1 MYYENFI
8 TMRYEKK
15 IGKLEQIVNEIV
27 SGKLSVNMLSA
38 KVKEASLL
46 IKECR
51 EMLTKVQN
59 EVNNILT
66 EAEKE

>member
-1 MYYENFI
+1 MKYE
-8 TMRYEKK
+8 EK
-15 IGKLEQIVNEIV
+15 IGKLEQIVNDIET
-27 SGKLSVNMLSA
+27 GKLSVDMLSE

>member
-1 MYYENFI
+1 MKYE
-8 TMRYEKK
+8 EK
-15 IGKLEQIVNEIV
+15 IGKLEQIVSDIQ
-27 SGKLSVNMLSA
+27 SGKLSVDMLSE

>member
-1 MYYENFI
+1 MKYE
-8 TMRYEKK
+8 EK
-15 IGKLEQIVNEIV
+15 IGKLEQIVNDIE
-27 SGKLSVNMLSA
+27 SGKLSVDMLSE

-51 EMLTKVQN
+51 QMLTKVQN

>member
-1 MYYENFI
+1 MKYE
-8 TMRYEKK
+8 EK
-15 IGKLEQIVNEIV
+15 IGKLEQIVNDIET
-27 SGKLSVNMLSA
+27 GKLSVDMLSE
-38 KVKEASLL
+38 KVKEASSL

>member
-1 MYYENFI
+1 MKYE
-8 TMRYEKK
+8 EK
-15 IGKLEQIVNEIV
+15 IGKLEQIVSDIE
-27 SGKLSVNMLSA
+27 SGKLSVDMLSE

-51 EMLTKVQN
+51 EMLTRVQN

>member
-1 MYYENFI
+1 MKYE
-8 TMRYEKK
+8 EK
-15 IGKLEQIVNEIV
+15 IGKLEQIVSDIE
-27 SGKLSVNMLSA
+27 SGKLSVDMLSD

>member
-1 MYYENFI
+1 MKYE
-8 TMRYEKK
+8 EK
-15 IGKLEQIVNEIV
+15 IGKLEQIVNDIE
-27 SGKLSVNMLSA
+27 SGKLSVDMLSE

-66 EAEKE
+66 EAQKE

>member
-1 MYYENFI
+1 MKYE
-8 TMRYEKK
+8 EK
-15 IGKLEQIVNEIV
+15 IGKLEQIVNDIE
-27 SGKLSVNMLSA
+27 SGKLSVDMLSE

-66 EAEKE
+66 ETEKE

>member
-1 MYYENFI
+1 MKYE
-8 TMRYEKK
+8 EK
-15 IGKLEQIVNEIV
+15 IGKLEQIVSDIE
-27 SGKLSVNMLSA
+27 SGKLSVDMLSE

>member
-1 MYYENFI
+1 MKYE
-8 TMRYEKK
+8 EK
-15 IGKLEQIVNEIV
+15 IGKLEQIVSDIE
-27 SGKLSVNMLSA
+27 SGKLSVDMLSE

-46 IKECR
+46 IKDCR

>member
-1 MYYENFI
+1 MKYE
-8 TMRYEKK
+8 EK
-15 IGKLEQIVNEIV
+15 IGKLEQIVNDIE
-27 SGKLSVNMLSA
+27 SGKLSVEMLA
-38 KVKEASLL
+38 ENVKEASLL

>member
-1 MYYENFI
+1 MKYE
-8 TMRYEKK
+8 EK
-15 IGKLEQIVNEIV
+15 IGKLEQIVSDIE
-27 SGKLSVNMLSA
+27 SGKLSVDMLSE

-66 EAEKE
+66 ETEKE

>member
-1 MYYENFI
+1 MKYE
-8 TMRYEKK
+8 EK
-15 IGKLEQIVNEIV
+15 IGKLEQIVSDIE
-27 SGKLSVNMLSA
+27 SGKLSVDMLSE

-66 EAEKE
+66 GAEKE

>member
-1 MYYENFI
+1 MKYE
-8 TMRYEKK
+8 EK
-15 IGKLEQIVNEIV
+15 IGKLEQIVNGIE
-27 SGKLSVNMLSA
+27 SGKLSVDMLSE

>member
-1 MYYENFI
+1 MKYE
-8 TMRYEKK
+8 EK
-15 IGKLEQIVNEIV
+15 IGKLEQIVSDIE
-27 SGKLSVNMLSA
+27 SGKLSVDMLSE

-66 EAEKE
+66 DAEKE

>member
-1 MYYENFI
+1 MKYE
-8 TMRYEKK
+8 EK
-15 IGKLEQIVNEIV
+15 IGQLEQIVNDIET
-27 SGKLSVNMLSA
+27 GKLSVDMLSE

>member
-1 MYYENFI
+1 MKYE
-8 TMRYEKK
+8 EK
-15 IGKLEQIVNEIV
+15 IGKLEQIVNDIE
-27 SGKLSVNMLSA
+27 SGKLSVDMLSE
-38 KVKEASLL
+38 KVKEASSL

>member
-1 MYYENFI
+1 MKYE
-8 TMRYEKK
+8 EK
-15 IGKLEQIVNEIV
+15 IGKLEQIVNYIE
-27 SGKLSVNMLSA
+27 SGKLSVDMLSE

>member
-1 MYYENFI
+1 MKYE
-8 TMRYEKK
+8 EK
-15 IGKLEQIVNEIV
+15 IGKLEQIVSDIET
-27 SGKLSVNMLSA
+27 GKLSVDMLSE

-46 IKECR
+46 IKESR

>member
-1 MYYENFI
+1 MKYE
-8 TMRYEKK
+8 EK
-15 IGKLEQIVNEIV
+15 IGKLEQIVNDIE
-27 SGKLSVNMLSA
+27 SGKLSVEMLSE

>member
-1 MYYENFI
+1 MKYE
-8 TMRYEKK
+8 EK
-15 IGKLEQIVNEIV
+15 IGKLEQIVHDIET
-27 SGKLSVNMLSA
+27 GKLSVDMLSE

>member
-1 MYYENFI
+1 MKYE
-8 TMRYEKK
+8 EK
-15 IGKLEQIVNEIV
+15 IGKLEQIVSDIE
-27 SGKLSVNMLSA
+27 SGKLSVDMLSE
-38 KVKEASLL
+38 KVKEASSL

>member
-1 MYYENFI
+1 MKYE
-8 TMRYEKK
+8 EK
-15 IGKLEQIVNEIV
+15 IGKLEQIVSDIET
-27 SGKLSVNMLSA
+27 GKLSVDMLSE

-66 EAEKE
+66 ETEKE

>member
-1 MYYENFI
+1 MKYE
-8 TMRYEKK
+8 EK
-15 IGKLEQIVNEIV
+15 ICKLEQIVNDIE
-27 SGKLSVNMLSA
+27 SGKLSVDMLSE

>member
-1 MYYENFI
+1 MKYE
-8 TMRYEKK
+8 EK
-15 IGKLEQIVNEIV
+15 IGKLEQIVNDIE
-27 SGKLSVNMLSA
+27 SGKLSVDMLSE
-38 KVKEASLL
+38 KVKEGSLL

>member
-1 MYYENFI
+1 MKYE
-8 TMRYEKK
+8 EK
-15 IGKLEQIVNEIV
+15 IGKLEQIVNDIE
-27 SGKLSVNMLSA
+27 SGKLSVDMLSE

-66 EAEKE
+66 ESEKE

>member
-1 MYYENFI
+1 MKYE
-8 TMRYEKK
+8 EK
-15 IGKLEQIVNEIV
+15 IGQLEQIVSDIET
-27 SGKLSVNMLSA
+27 GKLSVDMLSE

>member
-1 MYYENFI
+1 MKYE
-8 TMRYEKK
+8 EK
-15 IGKLEQIVNEIV
+15 IGKLEQIVNDIE
-27 SGKLSVNMLSA
+27 SGKLSVDMLSD

>member
-1 MYYENFI
+1 
-8 TMRYEKK
+8 MRYEEK
-15 IGKLEQIVNEIV
+15 IGKLEQIVNDIE
-27 SGKLSVNMLSA
+27 SGKLSVDMLSE

>member
-1 MYYENFI
+1 MKYE
-8 TMRYEKK
+8 EK
-15 IGKLEQIVNEIV
+15 IGKLEQIVSDIET
-27 SGKLSVNMLSA
+27 GKLSVDMLSE

>member
-1 MYYENFI
+1 MKYE
-8 TMRYEKK
+8 EK
-15 IGKLEQIVNEIV
+15 IGQLEQIVNDIE
-27 SGKLSVNMLSA
+27 SGKLSVDMLSE

>member
-1 MYYENFI
+1 MKYE
-8 TMRYEKK
+8 EK
-15 IGKLEQIVNEIV
+15 IGKLEQIVSDIET
-27 SGKLSVNMLSA
+27 GKLSVDMLSE

-51 EMLTKVQN
+51 EMHTKVQN

>member
-1 MYYENFI
+1 MKYE
-8 TMRYEKK
+8 EK
-15 IGKLEQIVNEIV
+15 IGKLEQIVSDIE
-27 SGKLSVNMLSA
+27 SGKLSVDMLA
-38 KVKEASLL
+38 EKLKEASLL

>member
-1 MYYENFI
+1 MKYE
-8 TMRYEKK
+8 EK
-15 IGKLEQIVNEIV
+15 IGKLEQIVNDIE
-27 SGKLSVNMLSA
+27 SGKLSVDMLSE
-38 KVKEASLL
+38 KVKEASSL

-51 EMLTKVQN
+51 KMLTKVQN

>member
-1 MYYENFI
+1 MKYE
-8 TMRYEKK
+8 EK
-15 IGKLEQIVNEIV
+15 IGKLEQIVNDIE
-27 SGKLSVNMLSA
+27 SGKLSVDMLSE

>member
-1 MYYENFI
+1 MKYE
-8 TMRYEKK
+8 EK
-15 IGKLEQIVNEIV
+15 IGKLEQIVNDIET
-27 SGKLSVNMLSA
+27 GKLSVDMLSE

-66 EAEKE
+66 AAEKE

>member
-1 MYYENFI
+1 MKYE
-8 TMRYEKK
+8 EK
-15 IGKLEQIVNEIV
+15 IGKLEQIVNDIE
-27 SGKLSVNMLSA
+27 SGKLSVDMLSE

-66 EAEKE
+66 

>member
-1 MYYENFI
+1 MKYE
-8 TMRYEKK
+8 EK
-15 IGKLEQIVNEIV
+15 IGKLEQIVNDIE
-27 SGKLSVNMLSA
+27 SGKLSVDMLSE

-59 EVNNILT
+59 EVNDILT

>member
-1 MYYENFI
+1 MKYE
-8 TMRYEKK
+8 EK
-15 IGKLEQIVNEIV
+15 IGKVEQIVSDIET
-27 SGKLSVNMLSA
+27 GKLSVDMLSE

>member
-1 MYYENFI
+1 MKYE
-8 TMRYEKK
+8 EK
-15 IGKLEQIVNEIV
+15 IGKLEQIVSDIE
-27 SGKLSVNMLSA
+27 SGKLSVDMLSE
-38 KVKEASLL
+38 KVKEDSLL